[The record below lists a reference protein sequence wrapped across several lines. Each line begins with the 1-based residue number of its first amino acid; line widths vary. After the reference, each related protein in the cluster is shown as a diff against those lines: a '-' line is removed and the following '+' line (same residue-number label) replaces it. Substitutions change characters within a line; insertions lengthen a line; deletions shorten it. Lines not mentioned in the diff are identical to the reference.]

1 MLPFRRDS
9 GSGIRGPSLKIAID
23 VRKWR
28 DYGIGTY
35 VRNLVRHLAQL
46 DTETSYLLFCNPAD
60 EATLRDMAANF
71 VPVVDRSAR
80 YGIREHFSIP
90 LKLRRLGAELL
101 HSPHYVRPLLCTIP
115 SVVTIHDCIHLLFPQ
130 YLPSRLAYRY
140 ARYVMG
146 SAVRRSA
153 LVYTVSQASR
163 DDILRFYPW
172 ADPEK
177 VRVVPNAIDA
187 ELLVD
192 PGEEERARVRERY
205 QIHGR
210 FVLFAGNVKPHKNL
224 ERLIRA
230 FARVRAQKGKEDLR
244 LVLLGDDVSRY
255 NSLRRTVEAV
265 GLRQDVRFFGFVP
278 HRTLA
283 ALYRMASLFAFPSL
297 YEGFGLPPLE
307 AMACGTPVVTSRI
320 SSLPEVVG
328 DGALL
333 VDPYSEEAI
342 AQGMQRVLD
351 EPELRRGLVERG
363 LLRAAAFSWERSVRA
378 IHDGYLKVLGRPL
391 PPAALEAT
399 S

>member
-1 MLPFRRDS
+1 M
-9 GSGIRGPSLKIAID
+9 KIAID

-28 DYGIGTY
+28 DFGIGTY
-35 VRNLVRHLAQL
+35 VRNLVRHLAKL
-46 DTETSYLLFCNPAD
+46 DSETTYLLFCDPQD
-60 EATLRDMAANF
+60 EPTLRDLAANF
-71 VPVVDRSAR
+71 VPIVDSSAR

-90 LKLRRLGAELL
+90 FKLRRLGAELL

-130 YLPSRLAYRY
+130 YLPNRMAFRY
-140 ARYVMG
+140 ARFVMG
-146 SAVRRSA
+146 SAVRHSA
-153 LVYTVSQASR
+153 LVYTVSEASR
-163 DDILRFYPW
+163 ADILRFYPW
-172 ADPEK
+172 TDPDK
-177 VRVVPNAIDA
+177 VCVVPNAIDA

-192 PGEEERARVRERY
+192 PGEEERERVRERY
-205 QIHGR
+205 QIRGR

-230 FARVRAQKGKEDLR
+230 FARVRAQPGREDLR

-255 NSLRRTVEAV
+255 SSLRRTVEKS

-283 ALYRMASLFAFPSL
+283 ALYRMASVFAFPSL

-320 SSLPEVVG
+320 SALPEVVG

-342 AQGMQRVLD
+342 ADAIGRVLD
-351 EPELRRGLVERG
+351 DGVLRAELIERG
-363 LLRAAAFSWERSVRA
+363 LRRSAQFSWERSVRA
-378 IHDGYLKVLGRPL
+378 IHAGYMRALGRPV
-391 PPAALEAT
+391 PVSAEAL